1 MVAIDSPSFV
11 DGLGQPS
18 IRPYAGT
25 DHQWAH
31 QLLERSGGRYRVR
44 RGRVIDT
51 SVLPGLVGGR
61 GGVDTT
67 LVTFLRHRSNLEIA
81 VVASDPF
88 DDELA
93 AMVVRAT
100 LEYRTADCRRAF
112 AICSNAHFSVQRCL
126 QIAGFRLCTTRP
138 GQIEAV
144 GRRSSEPIAT
154 SFDGLPVRDEVEFDL
169 LLI

>member
-25 DHQWAH
+25 DHQWAQ
-31 QLLERSGGRYRVR
+31 QLLERTGGRFRVR
-44 RGRVIDT
+44 RGHVIDT
-51 SVLPGLVGGR
+51 AVLPGLVGSR
-61 GGVDTT
+61 SGVDST

-93 AMVVRAT
+93 AMVIRAA
-100 LEYRTADCRRAF
+100 LEYRAPDCRRAF
-112 AICSNAHFSVQRCL
+112 AICSNAHFDVQRAL
-126 QIAGFRLCTTRP
+126 QHAGFQMCTTRP

-144 GRRSSEPIAT
+144 ARRSPQPVAT
-154 SFDGLPVRDEVEFDL
+154 SFDGLEVRDEVEFDL